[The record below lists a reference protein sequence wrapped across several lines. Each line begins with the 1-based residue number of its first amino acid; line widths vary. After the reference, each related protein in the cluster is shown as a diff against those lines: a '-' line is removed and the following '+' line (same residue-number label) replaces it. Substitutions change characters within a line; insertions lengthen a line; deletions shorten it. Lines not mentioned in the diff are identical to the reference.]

1 MWSSENETTLR
12 MIAMVGIGV
21 IHVSMYK
28 WWKERGKRLLSAH
41 VHDGFTV
48 LKSHV

>member
-1 MWSSENETTLR
+1 VWSSENATELR

-21 IHVSMYK
+21 MHVSMDK
-28 WWKERGKRLLSAH
+28 WWKDGGKRLLSAH
-41 VHDGFTV
+41 VRDGFAV